1 MNLPSPTPQYS
12 EKDQA
17 QTRNILELEDKNNHK
32 RNRDVEIGQSR
43 LILTSSNGTRYKITV
58 DNSGVISATAI

>member
-32 RNRDVEIGQSR
+32 RNRDVEIGTSR

-58 DNSGVISATAI
+58 DNSGVISATSI

>member
-32 RNRDVEIGQSR
+32 RNRDVEIGTSR

-58 DNSGVISATAI
+58 DNSGNISATSI

>member
-43 LILTSSNGTRYKITV
+43 LILTSSNGNRYKITV
-58 DNSGVISATAI
+58 DNSAFI

>member
-32 RNRDVEIGQSR
+32 RNRDVEIGTAR
-43 LILTSSNGTRYKITV
+43 LILTSPNGTRYKITV
-58 DNSGVISATAI
+58 DNSGTISATSI